1 MGTRA
6 LQVARRIVNLGTNT
20 CYGFVCQSNAILGNL
35 TFSSRL
41 QVFSLL
47 VVYESWSG
55 EKWKKKVGHF
65 VPTFPGLRPRTTVT
79 ATRRVFRQG
88 FPLASFRRV
97 GGSDGAFATRFFI
110 RVSKP
115 SISNS
120 PAYSKLLFA
129 NWYSPY
135 HFFGMDEKTAGSQ
148 AVFCYIYFRSACGV
162 VGRLSS
168 RPGRVS

>member
-1 MGTRA
+1 MSSATSWRIRLGIGGVPGAVLTRRSGRTCVRFLRT
-6 LQVARRIVNLGTNT
+6 LQSSR
-20 CYGFVCQSNAILGNL
+20 FPILGKP
-35 TFSSRL
+35 TFSSRSH
-41 QVFSLL
+41 FFRLL

-135 HFFGMDEKTAGSQ
+135 HFFGMDEM
-148 AVFCYIYFRSACGV
+148 
-162 VGRLSS
+162 
-168 RPGRVS
+168 

>member
-1 MGTRA
+1 
-6 LQVARRIVNLGTNT
+6 VARPDSSPPVLLNSLP
-20 CYGFVCQSNAILGNL
+20 FVCVCVCTYSNLEQSMPTRINAREQPNAILGNL

-41 QVFSLL
+41 QFFRLL

-135 HFFGMDEKTAGSQ
+135 HFFGMDEM
-148 AVFCYIYFRSACGV
+148 
-162 VGRLSS
+162 
-168 RPGRVS
+168 